1 MIEIE
6 CFQSEPVSDV
16 HEVKIWVAGHLVF
29 ANEIGTIRELLDL
42 RAALNN
48 ELLWMNQYFR
58 EKGIKDDYE

>member
-6 CFQSEPVSDV
+6 YFQREPSCGI
-16 HEVKIWVAGHLVF
+16 HTLKIWVGGHLVF
-29 ANEIGTIRELLDL
+29 ANEIGTIRGLLDL